1 VPLSEEE
8 QRILH
13 ELEQKLYEHDPAFV
27 ERVRARSGSRLPN
40 PRARWLIGSFVVGF
54 VILLVAFQSSTLVAT
69 VGLAIMVVSGLLAER
84 HLHHLDSS
92 VLGHPFHR
100 SSAGSPDGSDSL
112 PQRFSSKFKRDR

>member
-1 VPLSEEE
+1 MPLSEEE

-27 ERVRARSGSRLPN
+27 ERVRSRSGSRLRT

-84 HLHHLDSS
+84 HLRHLDSS

-100 SSAGSPDGSDSL
+100 PSGGASDGSDSF